1 MSCYRL
7 LLLQWE
13 KEWRAGCT
21 EKITGREPITTELS
35 ETRKKKGMR
44 AVNVGLGANTFL
56 AFAKTG
62 IGILGHSPALLADGI
77 NSTSDVAYGIVMWLF
92 MRMSGKPADKDHPYG
107 HDQMESIAAVV
118 VGAFV
123 VSTGIAIFWNSINA
137 VYDMIKSDGGPG
149 GAAVITFWMAVLTIV
164 IKICLTV
171 WTRTIGKQTKNSA
184 VIALAHDH
192 RNDVFA
198 SAAAA
203 IGIFGGRM
211 GYPWVDPL
219 AGAIV
224 SLIILHTGAQILRSS
239 TADLM
244 DTIPGK
250 SLARQINTLL
260 TPLQGVRSIEEVHA
274 HRFGPYLV
282 VNITIG
288 IDGSLTVAEGDRIA
302 TRLEQVLI
310 EEIEFLRKVHVHFHP
325 FCSSPDIQSL

>member
-1 MSCYRL
+1 
-7 LLLQWE
+7 
-13 KEWRAGCT
+13 
-21 EKITGREPITTELS
+21 
-35 ETRKKKGMR
+35 MR

-56 AFAKTG
+56 ALMKTG
-62 IGILGHSPALLADGI
+62 IGIFGHSSALLADGI
-77 NSTSDVAYGIVMWLF
+77 NSTSDVAYGIVMWVF
-92 MRMSGKPADKDHPYG
+92 MRMSGKPADKEHPYG

-123 VSTGIAIFWNSINA
+123 VSTGIAIFWNSVDN
-137 VYDMIKSDGGPG
+137 VYDLIKTEGGRG
-149 GAAVITFWMAVLTIV
+149 GAAIITFWVAILTV
-164 IKICLTV
+164 FIKIALTF
-171 WTRTIGKQTKNSA
+171 WTKMIGKQTKNTA

-224 SLIILHTGAQILRSS
+224 SLIILHTGVEILRAS

-250 SLARQINTLL
+250 SLARQINALL
-260 TPLQGVRSIEEVHA
+260 TSVEGVKTIEEIHA

-282 VNITIG
+282 VSITIG
-288 IDGSLTVAEGDRIA
+288 VDGALTVADGDRIA
-302 TRLEQVLI
+302 TWVERVLI
-310 EEIEFLRKVHVHFHP
+310 EEIEFLRKVHIHFHP
-325 FCSSPDIQSL
+325 FSSAHDIHFV

>member
-1 MSCYRL
+1 M
-7 LLLQWE
+7 E
-13 KEWRAGCT
+13 KRTDCPN
-21 EKITGREPITTELS
+21 KTGRETVINTEPQ
-35 ETRKKKGMR
+35 EKRKQKGMR

-56 AFAKTG
+56 ALMKTG
-62 IGILGHSPALLADGI
+62 IGIFGHSSALLADGI

-107 HDQMESIAAVV
+107 HDQMETIAAVV

-123 VSTGIAIFWNSINA
+123 VSTGIAIFWNSVDNI
-137 VYDMIKSDGGPG
+137 YDLIKSDGGRG
-149 GAAVITFWMAVLTIV
+149 GAAIITFWVAVLTIF
-164 IKICLTV
+164 IKIGLTV
-171 WTRTIGKQTKNSA
+171 WTQMIGKQTKNSA

-211 GYPWVDPL
+211 GYPWIDPL

-224 SLIILHTGAQILRSS
+224 SLIILRTGWEILRSS

-250 SLARQINTLL
+250 SLALQITTLL
-260 TPLQGVRSIEEVHA
+260 TAVEGVKTIEEIHA

-282 VNITIG
+282 VSITIG
-288 IDGSLTVAEGDRIA
+288 VDGSMTVADGDRIA
-302 TRLEQVLI
+302 TWVERVLI
-310 EEIEFLRKVHVHFHP
+310 EEIEFLRQVHVHFHP
-325 FCSSPDIQSL
+325 FRSAHNIDFA

>member
-1 MSCYRL
+1 MRSGIGKKAVHNKKR
-7 LLLQWE
+7 
-13 KEWRAGCT
+13 RASINT
-21 EKITGREPITTELS
+21 EAS
-35 ETRKKKGMR
+35 EIRKQKGMR
-44 AVNVGLGANTFL
+44 AVKAGLGANTLL

-62 IGILGHSPALLADGI
+62 IGIFGHSPALLADGI

-123 VSTGIAIFWNSINA
+123 VSTGIAIFWNSLNDI
-137 VYDMIKSDGGPG
+137 YEMIKSDGVQA
-149 GAAVITFWMAVLTIV
+149 GAAVITFWVAVFTIA
-164 IKICLTV
+164 IKICLTI
-171 WTRTIGKQTKNSA
+171 WTGVIGQQTKNSA
-184 VIALAHDH
+184 VIALANDH

-198 SAAAA
+198 SAAVA

-224 SLIILHTGAQILRSS
+224 ALIILRTGAEILRSS

-250 SLARQINTLL
+250 SLARQIHTILA
-260 TPLQGVRSIEEVHA
+260 PLEGVRGVEEIHA

-288 IDGSLTVAEGDRIA
+288 VDGTMTVADGDRVASRVENIL
-302 TRLEQVLI
+302 TG
-310 EEIEFLRKVHVHFHP
+310 EIEFLRKVHVHLHP
-325 FCSSPDIQSL
+325 FAPPCNCISSRD

>member
-1 MSCYRL
+1 VLEYKGDHIHTEN
-7 LLLQWE
+7 QE
-13 KEWRAGCT
+13 KRN
-21 EKITGREPITTELS
+21 R
-35 ETRKKKGMR
+35 KGMQ
-44 AVNVGLGANTFL
+44 AVNVGLGVNTFL
-56 AFAKTG
+56 ALMKTG
-62 IGILGHSPALLADGI
+62 IGIIGHSSALLADGI
-77 NSTSDVAYGIVMWLF
+77 NSTSDVAYGIVMWVF

-123 VSTGIAIFWNSINA
+123 VSTGIAIFWNSVDN
-137 VYDMIKSDGGPG
+137 VYDLIKNDGGRG
-149 GAAVITFWMAVLTIV
+149 GAAIITFWVAILTIC
-164 IKICLTV
+164 IKIALTI
-171 WTRTIGKQTKNSA
+171 WTGRIGSQTKNSA

-219 AGAIV
+219 AGAVV
-224 SLIILHTGAQILRSS
+224 SLIILRTGWEILRSS
-239 TADLM
+239 TDDLM

-250 SLARQINTLL
+250 SLAEQIHALL
-260 TPLQGVRSIEEVHA
+260 ASVEGVKTIEEIHA

-282 VNITIG
+282 VSITIG
-288 IDGSLTVAEGDRIA
+288 VDGSLTVADGDRIA
-302 TRLEQVLI
+302 TWVERILL

-325 FCSSPDIQSL
+325 FRTDSRSHSV

>member
-1 MSCYRL
+1 LSQLHYEGDHINTEI
-7 LLLQWE
+7 QE
-13 KEWRAGCT
+13 K
-21 EKITGREPITTELS
+21 
-35 ETRKKKGMR
+35 RKRKGMR
-44 AVNVGLGANTFL
+44 AVNVGLGANAFL
-56 AFAKTG
+56 ALMKTG
-62 IGILGHSPALLADGI
+62 IGVFGHSSALLADGI

-123 VSTGIAIFWNSINA
+123 VSTGIAIFWNSVDA
-137 VYDMIKSDGGPG
+137 VYTMINSEEGGG
-149 GAAVITFWMAVLTIV
+149 SGAAIITFWVAILTIC
-164 IKICLTV
+164 IKIALTI
-171 WTRTIGKQTKNSA
+171 WTRRIGNQTKNSA

-192 RNDVFA
+192 CNDVFA

-219 AGAIV
+219 AGAVV
-224 SLIILHTGAQILRSS
+224 SLIILRTGWEILRSS
-239 TADLM
+239 TDDLM

-250 SLARQINTLL
+250 SLAEQIHALL
-260 TPLQGVRSIEEVHA
+260 TSVEGVKTIEEIHA

-282 VNITIG
+282 VSLTIG
-288 IDGSLTVAEGDRIA
+288 VDGSLTVADGDRIA
-302 TRLEQVLI
+302 TWVERVLM

-325 FCSSPDIQSL
+325 FRQSNTGDVV